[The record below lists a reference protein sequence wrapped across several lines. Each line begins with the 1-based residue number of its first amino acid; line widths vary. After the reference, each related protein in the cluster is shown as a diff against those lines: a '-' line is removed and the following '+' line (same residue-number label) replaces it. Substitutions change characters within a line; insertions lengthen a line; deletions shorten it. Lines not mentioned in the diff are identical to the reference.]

1 MDNQLILRFFRLFLV
16 LLTIS
21 CTVLILTLSWTY
33 LYPFVLALCI
43 AALLQPFIQLLE
55 IQLKLPRTLAALIIV
70 LFFCMFMGAFFLL
83 VIVEA
88 IRGVHFLASE
98 TPGQL
103 QRLIH
108 HVIEQATLL
117 ATPMINKIE
126 GWLGTMNDTQRHS
139 LIDSIQ
145 ILQTKASDFAA
156 GLLQSFLETITS
168 AIASLPMSLTSLIVG
183 ILATFFFSKDW
194 NKMLGVV
201 KSLTPRDILEKGG
214 LIPKQLRQTVTGIM
228 KAQCILIC
236 TSTLLIWV
244 GLTLLKV
251 DHVLSITLIAA
262 LVDVIPYLGTGVIF
276 IPWAIYSFFSGQFSM
291 TIGLSIL
298 YAVIVITRQILE
310 PKLLASHFG
319 VPPVLLLIGL
329 FLGFQ
334 LLGVYGMILSPFVIV
349 SIKTLYTSGLFD
361 LAKSFILGNQK

>member
-1 MDNQLILRFFRLFLV
+1 MDNQLIYRFFRLCLV
-16 LLTIS
+16 LLAIT
-21 CTVLILTLSWTY
+21 CTVLIMTLSWTY
-33 LYPFVLALCI
+33 LYPFVIALCI

-55 IQLKLPRTLAALIIV
+55 RQMKLSRTFATLVIV
-70 LFFCMFMGAFFLL
+70 LFFCLFMAAFFLL
-83 VIVEA
+83 VLVEA

-98 TPGQL
+98 TPAQL

-108 HVIEQATLL
+108 HITDQLTLL
-117 ATPMINKIE
+117 ATPMIHKIE

-139 LIDSIQ
+139 LTDSIQ
-145 ILQTKASDFAA
+145 VLQTKASSFAA

-168 AIASLPMSLTSLIVG
+168 AIASLPMSLTALIVG

-194 NKMLGVV
+194 NKILGVV
-201 KSLTPRDILEKGG
+201 ESLTPRTILEKGG
-214 LIPKQLRQTVTGIM
+214 MIPRQLRQTITGIM

-244 GLTLLKV
+244 GLTILNV
-251 DHVLSITLIAA
+251 NHVLSITLIAA
-262 LVDVIPYLGTGVIF
+262 LVDVIPYVGTGVIF

-298 YAVIVITRQILE
+298 YAVIVITRQVLE

-349 SIKTLYTSGLFD
+349 TIKTLYTSGLFH
-361 LAKSFILGNQK
+361 LAKSFILGDQK